1 MLDFTN
7 KNVIITGGSRGIGA
21 AAVKLF
27 ARLNAN
33 VSFNYHSNKNAADVV
48 MNQINSFGAKYI
60 AEKCDISDPDQ
71 IKLFV
76 ENTLNTFSSIDILV
90 NNAGIW
96 EYGAIDTM
104 SAEEWRR
111 TMQTNLDSVF
121 YFTQLVVNAMKKG
134 KSGGRIINIASTAG
148 QRGESF
154 HSHYAASKGAIISFT
169 KSLATELGP
178 EDILVNC
185 VAPGWVDTDM
195 SHEAILETGEKI
207 RDLIP
212 LKKIPDAEELA
223 GPIVFLASEWATAI
237 TGEILNVNSGSVL
250 CG

>member
-7 KNVIITGGSRGIGA
+7 KNVVVTGGSRGIGA
-21 AAVKLF
+21 AVVKLF

-33 VSFNYHSNKNAADVV
+33 VSFNYHSNKNAADAV
-48 MNQINSFGAKYI
+48 MNQINSFGAKYF

-71 IKLFV
+71 IKLFID
-76 ENTLNTFSSIDILV
+76 NTLNTFSSIDILV

-104 SAEEWRR
+104 SSKDWRR
-111 TMQTNLDSVF
+111 TMQINLDSVF
-121 YFTQLVVNAMKKG
+121 YFTRLVVNAMKKAN
-134 KSGGRIINIASTAG
+134 SGGRIINIASTAG
-148 QRGESF
+148 QRGEAF

-195 SHEAILETGEKI
+195 SQEAILETAEKI

-212 LKKIPDAEELA
+212 LKKIPDASELA